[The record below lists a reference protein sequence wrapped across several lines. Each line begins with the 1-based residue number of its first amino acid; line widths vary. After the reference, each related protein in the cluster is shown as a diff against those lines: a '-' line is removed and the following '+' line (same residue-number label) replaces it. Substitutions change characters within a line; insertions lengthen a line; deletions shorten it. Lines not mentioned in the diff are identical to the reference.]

1 MGDGCFQEGVAREAI
16 SFAGHNKLDNLI
28 LIYDFNE
35 VTLDALAEQ
44 SQSEDTPAF
53 FKAQGFEVFDIDGHS
68 IEAVDKAIKTAKAND
83 NGKPKIILARTT
95 IAKGIPQVEGT
106 AGGHGE
112 GGAKFAEEA
121 KRGLGLPETSF
132 YVSEELRDYLTKQRK
147 ENKAS
152 WDSLF
157 RLGKSQSDSC
167 RRISACQVQNIPLK
181 TILNDSSFH

>member
-121 KRGLGLPETSF
+121 KRGLGLPKPL
-132 YVSEELRDYLTKQRK
+132 YVSEEIRDYFSSLTKQRK
-147 ENKAS
+147 KTKHPGMHSFPIGKANP
-152 WDSLF
+152 SLAAELAM
-157 RLGKSQSDSC
+157 RC
-167 RRISACQVQNIPLK
+167 RIFL
-181 TILNDSSFH
+181 